1 MKCILLR
8 TLKYSPFTL
17 TLLSLFYS
25 NAFPYFDKYPPF
37 SFKEIQPA
45 HLEVKPLVDFD
56 KLKYLSKDG
65 KILVILKED
74 ADNFNFLLKDGSLVL
89 AQIKENTPPLPYSV
103 YQVDL
108 DNNGFKDFI
117 IFNSY
122 RGNGLGAM
130 MDKVE
135 IFLKKEDGAY
145 SKISYDTLSAG
156 LEDFIDLN
164 RDGKYEVIITGL
176 YGGSKHNY
184 FTYNIYRIS
193 DYELVNSDERFKGFP
208 KFIWFTYKENYKD
221 TTHLTQEERYLHAGE
236 KNTSIQHGEISVLT
250 GKEVTEGEFYSDR
263 YILILKSTKDY
274 NEAVNFARNAAKK
287 LGLKFDNENVRYS
300 KEKGIYFEGIQDDD
314 YNGGYYP
321 RRYADEFISLENSS
335 GYPGFKDGFII
346 VVGGI
351 YNDRRTSNQAL
362 AKIKPFYADAYVKKT
377 KMWMGCI
384 H

>member
-1 MKCILLR
+1 M
-8 TLKYSPFTL
+8 LKIFPLVL
-17 TLLSLFYS
+17 TFFCFFC
-25 NAFPYFDKYPPF
+25 NDAFSYFDKYPPF
-37 SFKEIQPA
+37 LFKDGSPV
-45 HLEVKPLVDFD
+45 HLETKALVDFD
-56 KLKYLSKDG
+56 KPRYESKDG
-65 KILVILKED
+65 KISVVLKED
-74 ADNFNFLLKDGSLVL
+74 ADSFDFILKDGNLIL
-89 AQIKENTPPLPYSV
+89 MEIKTKITPLPYSL
-103 YQVDL
+103 YQADL
-108 DNNGFKDFI
+108 DHNGLKDFI

-156 LEDFIDLN
+156 IEDFVDLN

-176 YGGSKHNY
+176 YGGTKHNY
-184 FTYNIYRIS
+184 FTYNIYKIS
-193 DYELVNSDERFKGFP
+193 HYELVNSDSQFKGFP
-208 KFIWFTYKENYKD
+208 KFIWFTYNENDKD
-221 TTHLTQEERYLHAGE
+221 TIHLTQEERRLHTGE
-236 KNTSIQHGEISVLT
+236 KNTSIQLAEISVLT
-250 GKEVTEGEFYSDR
+250 GKEIIEEDFYSDR

-274 NEAVNFARNAAKK
+274 NEAVDFARNAAKK
-287 LGLKFDNENVRYS
+287 LGLKFDNENRRYS

-321 RRYADEFISLENSS
+321 RRYTDEFISLENSS
-335 GYPGFKDGFII
+335 SYQGFRDGFII
-346 VVGGI
+346 VVCGI
-351 YNDRRTSNQAL
+351 HNDKRASNQAL